1 MFPEET
7 GEEKSV
13 IKSGI
18 EESCQRDKE
27 LNQKMKRA
35 DDDLKQYEK
44 ARETEEKLR
53 HIEEQMSADE
63 ERLKEERISC
73 CWREKR
79 RRRRSVPGAVNFRR
93 QTKGKRRNSLNIW
106 KTR

>member
-1 MFPEET
+1 MCTKLSTGSLRLPDTSFGFREEFDKLFPEET

-44 ARETEEKLR
+44 ARETEEKLG
-53 HIEEQMSADE
+53 I
-63 ERLKEERISC
+63 L
-73 CWREKR
+73 
-79 RRRRSVPGAVNFRR
+79 RSR
-93 QTKGKRRNSLNIW
+93 
-106 KTR
+106 